1 MIEKRLKT
9 YIWVQSQQWRCTR
22 LNLPIYVSHKGEESA
37 GAVIIKI
44 VLSEG
49 RCHVF
54 SQVRTADGTSAWQSQ
69 SDENSPINEPEADD
83 YVGRRLKIDPDLWV
97 LEIEDPKGL
106 YEFDGKIV

>member
-1 MIEKRLKT
+1 MVEKRLKT
-9 YIWVQSQQWRCTR
+9 YIWVQSQQWRCTQ

-44 VLSEG
+44 VLPDG
-49 RCHVF
+49 RCQIF
-54 SQVRTADGTSAWQSQ
+54 SQAREADGTPAWQSWSQ
-69 SDENSPINEPEADD
+69 DKSPVEEGHADD

-106 YEFDGKIV
+106 YEFDGKIL